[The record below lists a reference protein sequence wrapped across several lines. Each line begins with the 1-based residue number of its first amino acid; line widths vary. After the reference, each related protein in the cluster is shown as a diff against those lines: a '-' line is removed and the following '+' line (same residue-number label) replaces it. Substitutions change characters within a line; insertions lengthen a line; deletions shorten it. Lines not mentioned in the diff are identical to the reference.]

1 MENTYKIVWSD
12 EALSNLKNILSYLED
27 NWTPKEIKKF
37 ATLLDRQLERIQ
49 NNPYIFPKSANHKN
63 LRRSVLTKQVTIY
76 YHIKNYNVQLV
87 SLFDNRQN
95 PEKLNRI
102 R

>member
-37 ATLLDRQLERIQ
+37 AIILDRQLVRIQ
-49 NNPYIFPKSANHKN
+49 NNPRLFPESTIYVNIRK
-63 LRRSVLTKQVTIY
+63 SVLTKQVSIY
-76 YHIKNYNVQLV
+76 YRIKEYDVELI

-95 PEKLNRI
+95 PKRLNRLP
-102 R
+102 